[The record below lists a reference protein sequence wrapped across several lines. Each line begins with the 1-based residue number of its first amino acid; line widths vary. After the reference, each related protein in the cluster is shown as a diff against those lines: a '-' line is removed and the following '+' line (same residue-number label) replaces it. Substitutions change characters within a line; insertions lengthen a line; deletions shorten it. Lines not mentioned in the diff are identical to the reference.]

1 MRGETRFARG
11 GRAVRPYTNLPS
23 VISITKTGDT
33 GHTCYPPSSL
43 ILTMVQEATM
53 APYEEKSGVSP
64 SAVAEPEIKTKPFVS
79 VRNVLF
85 ATDFSATS
93 GAALPYAAAIC
104 RRFGSTLHLFHAL
117 SEASLLM
124 MTGGVDYVS
133 MGTIYDDAED
143 EAKQR
148 LEEICV
154 SLEDIPHRSYVRHGQ
169 VWNTLAPILAEN
181 KVDLIVL
188 GTHGRTG
195 LGKLLLGSVA
205 EDILRQAACPVLT
218 VGPKVTGHAK
228 LPAVPEHGHD
238 VAPPELELRH
248 VVCATNFGKNSNAVA
263 EAAITLAEEF
273 RSRFSLLHVIED
285 YTQLGRKP
293 GPMEEGLRSLQELI
307 PRDSTLQYAPEL
319 LLEFGPAPERILKV
333 ATDREA
339 DMIVLGARSSAEVGT
354 SHFPWSSAHY
364 VIAQAHCPVLTIR
377 E

>member
-1 MRGETRFARG
+1 
-11 GRAVRPYTNLPS
+11 
-23 VISITKTGDT
+23 
-33 GHTCYPPSSL
+33 
-43 ILTMVQEATM
+43 MVQEATM

-64 SAVAEPEIKTKPFVS
+64 STVAEPEVKSKPFVS
-79 VRNVLF
+79 VKNVLF

-93 GAALPYAAAIC
+93 DAALPYAAAIC
-104 RRFGSTLHLFHAL
+104 RRFGSTLHIFHVL

-133 MGTIYDDAED
+133 MGTIYDDAQN
-143 EAKQR
+143 EAKER
-148 LEEICV
+148 LEQSCAR
-154 SLEDIPHRSYVRHGQ
+154 LEGIPHRTYVRYGQ
-169 VWNTLAPILAEN
+169 VWSTLARVLAEN
-181 KVDLIVL
+181 DIDLIVL

-205 EDILRQAACPVLT
+205 EDILRLAACPVLT
-218 VGPKVTGHAK
+218 IGPKVSGHAK

-238 VAPPELELRH
+238 VAPPELELRQ
-248 VVCATNFGKNSNAVA
+248 VLCATNFGKNSNAVA
-263 EAAITLAEEF
+263 EAAIALAEEF
-273 RSRFSLLHVIED
+273 RSRFTLLHVIED

-293 GPMEEGLRSLQELI
+293 APMEEGIRRLQELI
-307 PRDSTLQYAPEL
+307 PRDSTLQYAPDL